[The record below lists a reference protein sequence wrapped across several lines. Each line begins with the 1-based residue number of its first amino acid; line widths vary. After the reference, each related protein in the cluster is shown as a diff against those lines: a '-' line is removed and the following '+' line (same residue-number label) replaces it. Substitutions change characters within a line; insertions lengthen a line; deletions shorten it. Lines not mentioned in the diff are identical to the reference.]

1 MLRKS
6 FCFRCLP
13 NRALSPFRADILHW
27 STIFSLTVSRGAHRR
42 EVLRSCTAIRARAQ
56 LKPAPFV
63 NPSTTKAPAKR
74 RNATGYGPRGPK
86 FVLSLDFAVRNA
98 KHRLPRRSPLTRVL
112 QATVPERGAVH
123 VRLQRRVVN
132 DQSATAAN
140 AGCRHA
146 AILDSPVSK
155 FVTAHFG
162 RRHGNAIERN
172 DLIENQQPRE
182 FPAMPPSVKPPEA
195 RT

>member
-1 MLRKS
+1 
-6 FCFRCLP
+6 
-13 NRALSPFRADILHW
+13 
-27 STIFSLTVSRGAHRR
+27 
-42 EVLRSCTAIRARAQ
+42 
-56 LKPAPFV
+56 
-63 NPSTTKAPAKR
+63 
-74 RNATGYGPRGPK
+74 
-86 FVLSLDFAVRNA
+86 
-98 KHRLPRRSPLTRVL
+98 L

-123 VRLQRRVVN
+123 ARLQRRVVN

-140 AGCRHA
+140 AGCSA

-162 RRHGNAIERN
+162 RRRGNAIERN